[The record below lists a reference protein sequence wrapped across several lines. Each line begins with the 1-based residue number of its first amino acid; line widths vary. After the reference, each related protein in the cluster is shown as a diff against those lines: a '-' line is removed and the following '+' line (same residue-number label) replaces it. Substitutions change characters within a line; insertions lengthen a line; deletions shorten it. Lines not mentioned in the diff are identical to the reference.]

1 MPTAEKIPRLVS
13 PMSTLT
19 RAGRSK
25 DFAIFTNKFYYLNQ
39 RNYEEPSHITTNMED
54 VESLKRNAG
63 IAACKFV
70 KNKMKVGLGT
80 GSTVKHTVIEL
91 GRMIKDDGLEI
102 VGVPT
107 SLATE
112 KLALEVGIPLV
123 ELSEVDYLD
132 IVIDGADEFDPSFQL
147 IKGGGA
153 ALLRE
158 KIVAQESRAMVVVA
172 DERKRVSKLGAF
184 PLPIEIT
191 PFAYESTIRKLTKLL
206 DCRVNCRMSGDN
218 PVITDNGNMI
228 ADAHCGPTIEN
239 PNKVESEVLMIAGV
253 VQVGLFNNMCDV
265 VILAGNNGVE
275 EIINPN
281 GRL

>member
-1 MPTAEKIPRLVS
+1 
-13 PMSTLT
+13 
-19 RAGRSK
+19 
-25 DFAIFTNKFYYLNQ
+25 
-39 RNYEEPSHITTNMED
+39 MED
-54 VESLKRNAG
+54 VESLKREAG

-70 KNKMKVGLGT
+70 KTGMKVGLGT

-91 GRMIKDDGLEI
+91 GRMIKEEGIEI

-112 KLALEVGIPLV
+112 KLAIEVGIPLV

-132 IVIDGADEFDPSFQL
+132 IVIDGADEFDPHFQL

-158 KIVAQESRAMVVVA
+158 KIVAQESKAMVVVA
-172 DERKRVSKLGAF
+172 DERKKVSTLGAF

-191 PFAYESTIRKLTKLL
+191 TFAHQSTIRKLTKLL
-206 DCRVNCRMSGDN
+206 DCRVNCRMAGDN
-218 PVITDNGNMI
+218 PVVTDNGNLI
-228 ADAHCGPTIEN
+228 ADAHCGPNIKDPMTTEQAILE
-239 PNKVESEVLMIAGV
+239 IAGV
-253 VQVGLFNNMCDV
+253 VQVGLFNNMCDAV
-265 VILAGNNGVE
+265 VLAGSNGVE
-275 EIINPN
+275 TIVNQN